1 MSIGLYAYWYLCII
15 HKLVYMCSICFFT
28 FVQFKFKIFAWCN
41 GANPCF
47 PFTYHLRGSIKSY
60 LLLNSLQ
67 TRRQR
72 CVQFAAMSFDWAI
85 EVAKKKTDWNAV
97 NICKNIIIMAN
108 RCRSFVK
115 CLHLKVPTL
124 KPRYEWIYEIGDE
137 TTTTATTAVYWNSG
151 RLYIVFVILVTL
163 FFCIK
168 TLHDWENLAR
178 I

>member
-1 MSIGLYAYWYLCII
+1 MMQWGESLFSVYVSLERF
-15 HKLVYMCSICFFT
+15 HKVLFAFEFT
-28 FVQFKFKIFAWCN
+28 SNKATTMRSVCCYVVWLSNRSCQ
-41 GANPCF
+41 
-47 PFTYHLRGSIKSY
+47 
-60 LLLNSLQ
+60 
-67 TRRQR
+67 
-72 CVQFAAMSFDWAI
+72 
-85 EVAKKKTDWNAV
+85 KKPDWNAV